1 MAEDPACV
9 YCGPTGSISDASSPA
24 VGVHCGRTQAT
35 PSPGQGVDDV
45 DSQPS
50 DTATRLYAIAD
61 AAAGF
66 VEQIDAL
73 RGKYPARGPLGP
85 DPVAAVLEE
94 AAAAAS
100 DLRSSAT
107 SAADT
112 ISRRSPEDAF
122 HQRS

>member
-1 MAEDPACV
+1 MRRRISHRQRD
-9 YCGPTGSISDASSPA
+9 GSLWTDA
-24 VGVHCGRTQAT
+24 TN
-35 PSPGQGVDDV
+35 PSGQGVDGV
-45 DSQPS
+45 EFTEGQPS
-50 DTATRLYAIAD
+50 ETATRLYAIAD
-61 AAAGF
+61 AAADF
-66 VEQIDAL
+66 VDQIDAL
-73 RGKYPARGPLGP
+73 RGSYPARGPLGP
-85 DPVAAVLEE
+85 DPVAAVLEQ